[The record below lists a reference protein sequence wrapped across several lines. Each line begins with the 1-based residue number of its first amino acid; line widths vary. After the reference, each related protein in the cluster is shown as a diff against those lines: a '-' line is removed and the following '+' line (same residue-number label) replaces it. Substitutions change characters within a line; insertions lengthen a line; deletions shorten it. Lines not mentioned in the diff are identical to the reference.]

1 MRRTVIIG
9 VIAWL
14 IGISIGVFA
23 TMAYLSPQN
32 KKAESLSQSEIANLF
47 LYSSE
52 LKDGFISGKIFN
64 QNANITLTEVTI
76 EAVPRDEKNP
86 FTKLSPRFFNAS
98 LLATPRSMST
108 PFRIETGALNPEFH
122 NLSIREAKGTKKR
135 E

>member
-23 TMAYLSPQN
+23 TMAYLSLQN
-32 KKAESLSQSEIANLF
+32 KIAESLSQSEVVNLF
-47 LYSSE
+47 LYGE

-64 QNANITLTEVTI
+64 QNPSITITEVTI
-76 EAVPRDEKNP
+76 EAVPRDEKNV
-86 FTKLSPRFFNAS
+86 FNKYAPRFFNAS
-98 LLATPRSMST
+98 VLATPRSMSA

-122 NLSIREAKGTKKR
+122 TLSIREAKGTKKR